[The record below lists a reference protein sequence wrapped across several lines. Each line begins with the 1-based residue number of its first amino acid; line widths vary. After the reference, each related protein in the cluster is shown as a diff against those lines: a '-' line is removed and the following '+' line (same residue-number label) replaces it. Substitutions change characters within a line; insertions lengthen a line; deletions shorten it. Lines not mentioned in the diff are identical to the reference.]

1 MVFFT
6 CAGCGESLKKCQVEK
21 HRFRCRRSN
30 HLTCIDCCKDF
41 FDEDYQT
48 HTKCI
53 SEDQKYGGAN
63 YVAKENKGEVK
74 QEKWF
79 ETVQAAIDKLSKSN
93 NNKNRQLLSLLQ
105 GLRRYPNVPRKEAK
119 FKNFAKSTFK
129 GIDES
134 VVIEAWA
141 AIKSISDEL
150 NPPKPPPTPAKQESS
165 GATQNGNS
173 INESDQ
179 KDKKRKKKDSE
190 SENAHKETRES
201 SPAKKKSKKET
212 SDKLNSQENIPDE
225 KSASEEKEDADKSPS
240 SADENTTASPAISV
254 KSLVKKLLKQSENGE
269 LTLKR
274 LKKYAR
280 KEMQC
285 TNDEQKAD
293 LCSKIDEFL
302 KKNTKK
308 YATDGKIVRFACKS

>member
-79 ETVQAAIDKLSKSN
+79 ETVQTAIDRLSKSDN
-93 NNKNRQLLSLLQ
+93 RNKR
-105 GLRRYPNVPRKEAK
+105 
-119 FKNFAKSTFK
+119 TF
-129 GIDES
+129 DES
-134 VVIEAWA
+134 VVMEAWA
-141 AIKSISDEL
+141 AIKSVSDEL

-165 GATQNGNS
+165 NVQNAHPGG
-173 INESDQ
+173 ESAQ
-179 KDKKRKKKDSE
+179 NDKKRKKNDSE
-190 SENAHKETRES
+190 IENSNDNAPEP
-201 SPAKKKSKKET
+201 SPAKKKSKKEKH
-212 SDKLNSQENIPDE
+212 DKLNSQENIPDE
-225 KSASEEKEDADKSPS
+225 KSPPPASEEREDVEKSQPPPS
-240 SADENTTASPAISV
+240 AEEYPSPISL

-274 LKKYAR
+274 LKKYVG

-285 TNDEQKAD
+285 TNEEQKVD
-293 LCSKIDEFL
+293 LYAKIDEFL
-302 KKNTKK
+302 KKNIKK